1 MKKILSTLLFVMAA
15 VTAQAQSL
23 AAVSGTPVPKK
34 SAQAISGALVTFTS
48 EWDSELKYQRKV
60 DGEGFRVVL
69 PQGGYILTIEAEGY
83 ETFRQEIEVDEPNID
98 LDLIVMLTN
107 EQAGERDLKRK
118 KRAQR

>member
-34 SAQAISGALVTFTS
+34 SAQVISGALVTFTS

>member
-1 MKKILSTLLFVMAA
+1 MAA

-60 DGEGFRVVL
+60 DSEGFRVVL
-69 PQGGYILTIEAEGY
+69 PPGGYILTIEAEGY

-118 KRAQR
+118 KRVKF